1 MFVFARKEFVTYK
14 KTAVKSNLKEIIL
27 VNVFAVKVILMTMNK
42 MNAKNVQSIG
52 KIKLNKIV

>member
-27 VNVFAVKVILMTMNK
+27 VNVFASQGYFDDHEYKSVNCSHIFRH
-42 MNAKNVQSIG
+42 
-52 KIKLNKIV
+52 